1 MIWRNLCKPPQ
12 TVVGGAGGRRWVR
25 NREFLGRQRDLI
37 MELVVGHRV
46 LIKELVGDHG
56 DLKSPDVGTY
66 LESKGNKMKKGN
78 VAQFLQCREEAKIEI
93 GGELQIRWTYR
104 VAK

>member
-37 MELVVGHRV
+37 TELVVGHRV

-78 VAQFLQCREEAKIEI
+78 VAQFLQ
-93 GGELQIRWTYR
+93 
-104 VAK
+104 